1 MMNIVSQAILI
12 AMGVAAI
19 AVFMAV
25 AAVCVWGIW
34 LLFREWRDE
43 HDH

>member
-1 MMNIVSQAILI
+1 MYSLSQAILI

-19 AVFMAV
+19 AVFMLV
-25 AAVCVWGIW
+25 VAVCVWGIW

-43 HDH
+43 RDH